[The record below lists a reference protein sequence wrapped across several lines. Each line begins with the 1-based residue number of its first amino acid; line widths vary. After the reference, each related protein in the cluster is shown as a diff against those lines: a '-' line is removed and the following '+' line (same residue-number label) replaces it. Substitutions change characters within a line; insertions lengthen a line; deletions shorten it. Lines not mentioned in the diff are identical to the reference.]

1 MYHQKGMPL
10 PDIMR
15 LGGWRDLDSV
25 RRYMG
30 CLQDDRLTAAVVAAW
45 A

>member
-1 MYHQKGMPL
+1 MH
-10 PDIMR
+10 

-30 CLQDDRLTAAVVAAW
+30 LLQKDRLKMALESAW
-45 A
+45 T